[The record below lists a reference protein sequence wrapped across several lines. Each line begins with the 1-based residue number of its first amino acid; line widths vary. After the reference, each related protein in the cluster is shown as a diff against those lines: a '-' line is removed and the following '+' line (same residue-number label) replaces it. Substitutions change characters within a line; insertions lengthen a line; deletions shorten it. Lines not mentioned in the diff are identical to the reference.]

1 MKGKYFIM
9 SLVCLFLIAVICFK
23 QSQSSQ
29 EDSQEPMAV
38 SNQMMISNSIS
49 QIDSFN
55 DIRAELNSV
64 DKDTLVIFAVDE
76 VLITYSDMVLRPCGR
91 RFRFTCWKDIDPKEV
106 SYLTSIMLNASK
118 MILVDPSLPR
128 LISKLESRGVKT
140 MALTSTRTGKFGI
153 IDNVEDLKLKAL
165 KQLNLDFSKS
175 FPQSRMVYFKGGARK
190 EKDYSVFK
198 NGVLFIGDDKGT
210 KGSLLVQFLDKI
222 QWTPKRVILIDDKM
236 SHIACV
242 ESALNEINIPFQGYQ
257 YKGGEK
263 LPGEFNEKVAELQ
276 FSFLRKDRKWLSDAE
291 VRKEEK
297 GLFLSNEPTDDAT

>member
-91 RFRFTCWKDIDPKEV
+91 RFRFTCW
-106 SYLTSIMLNASK
+106 
-118 MILVDPSLPR
+118 
-128 LISKLESRGVKT
+128 
-140 MALTSTRTGKFGI
+140 
-153 IDNVEDLKLKAL
+153 
-165 KQLNLDFSKS
+165 
-175 FPQSRMVYFKGGARK
+175 
-190 EKDYSVFK
+190 
-198 NGVLFIGDDKGT
+198 
-210 KGSLLVQFLDKI
+210 
-222 QWTPKRVILIDDKM
+222 
-236 SHIACV
+236 
-242 ESALNEINIPFQGYQ
+242 
-257 YKGGEK
+257 
-263 LPGEFNEKVAELQ
+263 
-276 FSFLRKDRKWLSDAE
+276 
-291 VRKEEK
+291 
-297 GLFLSNEPTDDAT
+297 